1 MASELAMQIAARAWC
16 QPLTSGKVMDPE
28 LAEVF
33 AELLDNWMDT
43 AAQEARNAEFYRD
56 LIDQCAQ
63 VLGPEA
69 FTADDG
75 TVMQDPVRLK
85 VPELVQ
91 KLVHGLCND

>member
-16 QPLTSGKVMDPE
+16 QPQTSGKVMDTE
-28 LAEVF
+28 LAESF
-33 AELLDNWMDT
+33 AELLDNWIDR

-69 FTADDG
+69 YTSDDG
-75 TVMQDPVRLK
+75 SVQQDPVRLK

-91 KLVHGLCND
+91 KLVHGIGND